1 MFANVLLVDE
11 INRASPKTQS
21 ALLEA
26 MQETQVTVD
35 GETHVLERPFLVI
48 ATQNPVEYEGTYPLP
63 EAQLDRFAVR
73 MAIGYPPDADEAR
86 MLAEQTT
93 EPPLEHLRPV
103 AGHSELLEAIEAVRQ
118 VHVEESVNRY
128 VVALLRHTRESR
140 RLALGGS
147 PRSGIALLRLAK
159 ARALTAGRDFVVP
172 EDVQALAQPVLGHR
186 LILAPEARA
195 TGVTA
200 AEIVAEALDGDR
212 GAGVS
217 EGPRTGGSTVVG
229 GVGTLA
235 IVVVVAAWSVGAT
248 ALAIL
253 GFGLA
258 LAALLAKAWT
268 RTVARSLSVERLPSI
283 APTIEGEP
291 LGLEVVLRGRPW
303 LASRIELRDRIGPLG
318 ERRVAL
324 ARNGSAQVVVDRA
337 PRGRYALGPGMLLV
351 DDPLGLSRLE
361 LPVPAAGAVLVRPRV
376 PQLGLLFSDAG
387 SRGDGGRRQPVRRP
401 SGLEPHGVREYVEG
415 EPLRAVHWA
424 TLGPARPADGAGAR
438 GRAAGQRRRP
448 PRR

>member
-1 MFANVLLVDE
+1 M
-11 INRASPKTQS
+11 
-21 ALLEA
+21 
-26 MQETQVTVD
+26 
-35 GETHVLERPFLVI
+35 
-48 ATQNPVEYEGTYPLP
+48 
-63 EAQLDRFAVR
+63 
-73 MAIGYPPDADEAR
+73 
-86 MLAEQTT
+86 
-93 EPPLEHLRPV
+93 
-103 AGHSELLEAIEAVRQ
+103 
-118 VHVEESVNRY
+118 
-128 VVALLRHTRESR
+128 
-140 RLALGGS
+140 
-147 PRSGIALLRLAK
+147 
-159 ARALTAGRDFVVP
+159 
-172 EDVQALAQPVLGHR
+172 
-186 LILAPEARA
+186 
-195 TGVTA
+195 
-200 AEIVAEALDGDR
+200 
-212 GAGVS
+212 S

-424 TLGPARPADGAGAR
+424 SSARRGQLMVRELEDAPRDSVAVLLDVERSSIAGPPGDSSLDDAVRAAAGLVRAHAARSRGAVLVIGTPAPEIHRVRTLGAEWERALDALAGVEGADGTPLASLVAPRGELATVAELVVVTARPEHVVDALVA
-438 GRAAGQRRRP
+438 RAAGGRMPALVAVDAPTYAGRP
-448 PRR
+448 ATRSTTALLRLAVAGAPVAVLRHGVPLEDCLAGLEERAVG

>member
-1 MFANVLLVDE
+1 MSD
-11 INRASPKTQS
+11 
-21 ALLEA
+21 
-26 MQETQVTVD
+26 
-35 GETHVLERPFLVI
+35 
-48 ATQNPVEYEGTYPLP
+48 
-63 EAQLDRFAVR
+63 
-73 MAIGYPPDADEAR
+73 
-86 MLAEQTT
+86 
-93 EPPLEHLRPV
+93 
-103 AGHSELLEAIEAVRQ
+103 
-118 VHVEESVNRY
+118 
-128 VVALLRHTRESR
+128 
-140 RLALGGS
+140 
-147 PRSGIALLRLAK
+147 
-159 ARALTAGRDFVVP
+159 
-172 EDVQALAQPVLGHR
+172 
-186 LILAPEARA
+186 
-195 TGVTA
+195 
-200 AEIVAEALDGDR
+200 
-212 GAGVS
+212 
-217 EGPRTGGSTVVG
+217 GPRTGGSTVVG

-291 LGLEVVLRGRPW
+291 LGLEVVLRGRPL

-424 TLGPARPADGAGAR
+424 TSARRGQLMVRELEDAPRDSVAVLLDVERSSIAGPPGDSSLDDAVRAAAGLVRAHAARSRGAVLVIGTPAPEFHRVRTLGAEWERALDALAGVEGTDGTPLASLVAPRGSLATVAELVVVTARPEHVADALVA
-438 GRAAGQRRRP
+438 RAAGGRIPALVAVDAPTYAGRP
-448 PRR
+448 ATGSTTALLRLAAAGAPIAVLRHGVPLEDCLAGLEERAVG